1 MDTRE
6 FPVEAE
12 SLDES
17 PEEPVQEPP
26 AQAGGT
32 EEEPAGPQEDTPQG
46 MEGSVAPLASG
57 QIVEGLI
64 VHMDDDGALVDV
76 GTKSEGHIPV
86 SELSNGTTT
95 DDGKVLEV
103 GDRISVYVVRP
114 EDDEGNP
121 VLSKKRADYERVWRR
136 VIDAHEKGEVLSA
149 MVTDRVKGG
158 LVVDLGLRGF
168 LPASHVRTRNVH
180 ALDRFIGQ
188 SLKVKI
194 IEVDRGRKRVVVSHK
209 NAIEEDRQRRREKTL
224 ASLEEN
230 KVYRGIVRRVT
241 DYGAFVDL
249 GGLDGLLHITEMS
262 WTRIK
267 HPSEAVKVGEKIDVM
282 ILRFDREQNRISL
295 GLKQILPDP
304 WEDVPK
310 RYKVGQVV
318 HGTITRIVPFGAFVR
333 LDSGIEGIIPNA
345 ELPGGRG
352 KRAQDV
358 LSADQEVDVKV
369 INIRA
374 NERRM
379 TLSLRQF
386 EQAQERQQLKDFM
399 QRQEDESRVTIGD
412 LFGSVLAESQAARQ
426 QSEEALAAAEKDTV
440 EEPAPEAVESEVEEK
455 GAVEIAEKSGE
466 AETEEPA
473 PEAVESEVEKSGEA
487 ETEEPAEL
495 AGEQAGTE
503 PEDTAKAEEIEQAT
517 ALEGE
522 GEERLETS
530 GEEAE
535 ESPEKADEASSSSE
549 SPAESEAEKD

>member
-12 SLDES
+12 SLEES
-17 PEEPVQEPP
+17 PEEPVQETP
-26 AQAGGT
+26 AQT
-32 EEEPAGPQEDTPQG
+32 EATEVEPAGPQEDPKQE
-46 MEGSVAPLASG
+46 MDGSAAPLTSG

-64 VHMDDDGALVDV
+64 VQMDEDGALVDV
-76 GTKSEGHIPV
+76 GTKSEGHIPA
-86 SELSNGTTT
+86 SELSNGTVT

-209 NAIEEDRQRRREKTL
+209 NAIEEERQHRREKTL

-318 HGTITRIVPFGAFVR
+318 HGTITRVVPFGAFVR
-333 LDSGIEGIIPNA
+333 LDTGIEGIIPNA
-345 ELPGGRG
+345 ELPGQRG
-352 KRAQDV
+352 TRAQDV
-358 LSADQEVDVKV
+358 LSADQEVDVKI

-412 LFGSVLAESQAARQ
+412 LFGSVLAESQAARR
-426 QSEEALAAAEKDTV
+426 QSEEALAAAEEGEA
-440 EEPAPEAVESEVEEK
+440 EEPTQEAVGSEAEEK
-455 GAVEIAEKSGE
+455 GAVETADE
-466 AETEEPA
+466 
-473 PEAVESEVEKSGEA
+473 SGEA

-522 GEERLETS
+522 GEETLETS

-535 ESPEKADEASSSSE
+535 ESPENADEASSSSE
-549 SPAESEAEKD
+549 SLAESEAAKD

>member
-6 FPVEAE
+6 FPAEAE
-12 SLDES
+12 SLKES
-17 PEEPVQEPP
+17 PEEPVQDPP
-26 AQAGGT
+26 AQAGAT
-32 EEEPAGPQEDTPQG
+32 EEEQAGPQEDPQQG
-46 MEGSVAPLASG
+46 MDGPVAPLASG

-114 EDDEGNP
+114 EDDEGHP

-209 NAIEEDRQRRREKTL
+209 NAIEEERQARREKTL

-230 KVYRGIVRRVT
+230 KVCRGIVRRIT

-267 HPSEAVKVGEKIDVM
+267 HPSEVVKVGEKIDVM
-282 ILRFDREQNRISL
+282 VLRFDEEQNRISL

-310 RYKVGQVV
+310 HYKVGQVV
-318 HGTITRIVPFGAFVR
+318 HGTITRVVPFGAFVR

-358 LSADQEVDVKV
+358 LSPNQEVDVKV

-386 EQAQERQQLKDFM
+386 EQAKERQQLKDFM

-412 LFGSVLAESQAARQ
+412 LFGSVLAETQAARQ
-426 QSEEALAAAEKDTV
+426 QSEEAAATAE
-440 EEPAPEAVESEVEEK
+440 
-455 GAVEIAEKSGE
+455 E

-473 PEAVESEVEKSGEA
+473 PEAVESEAEEKGAVEIADESGEA

-495 AGEQAGTE
+495 VDEQAGTE

-522 GEERLETS
+522 GEETLETS

-535 ESPEKADEASSSSE
+535 ESPENDAEASSSSE

>member
-1 MDTRE
+1 MDKPE
-6 FPVEAE
+6 FPVGTEGIEEQTGE
-12 SLDES
+12 SQS
-17 PEEPVQEPP
+17 EPVPVG
-26 AQAGGT
+26 AGGEVGQAAS
-32 EEEPAGPQEDTPQG
+32 EENAQKAMDGAA
-46 MEGSVAPLASG
+46 APLSSG

-64 VHMDDDGALVDV
+64 VHMDGDGALVDV

-86 SELSNGTTT
+86 SELSAGTTT
-95 DDGKVLEV
+95 DEGKVLEV

-114 EDDEGNP
+114 EDDEGHP

-136 VIDAHEKGEVLSA
+136 IIEAHEKGEVLSA

-209 NAIEEDRQRRREKTL
+209 NAVEEERQRRREKTL
-224 ASLEEN
+224 ASLEES
-230 KVYRGIVRRVT
+230 KVYRGIVRRIT

-249 GGLDGLLHITEMS
+249 GGVDGLLHITEMS

-282 ILRFDREQNRISL
+282 VLRFDREQKRISL

-304 WEDVPK
+304 WEDVPTNY
-310 RYKVGQVV
+310 RVGQVV
-318 HGTITRIVPFGAFVR
+318 HGKVTRVVPFGAFVR
-333 LDSGIEGIIPNA
+333 LESGIEGIIPNA

-358 LSADQEVDVKV
+358 LKVDQEVDVKV
-369 INIRA
+369 TNIRA
-374 NERRM
+374 SERRM
-379 TLSLRQF
+379 TLSMRQF
-386 EQAQERQQLKDFM
+386 EQAQERQQLKDYM
-399 QRQEDESRVTIGD
+399 RRQEDESRVTIGD
-412 LFGSVLAESQAARQ
+412 LFGSVLAETQAARQ
-426 QSEEALAAAEKDTV
+426 QSEKEVAAEAVGAEEPGADVGESGPEMTGAGDAVEAGGEAEAEKPAEAAAE
-440 EEPAPEAVESEVEEK
+440 EGEAAPEAAAGVEMTQ
-455 GAVEIAEKSGE
+455 AEE
-466 AETEEPA
+466 AEPA
-473 PEAVESEVEKSGEA
+473 
-487 ETEEPAEL
+487 
-495 AGEQAGTE
+495 AG
-503 PEDTAKAEEIEQAT
+503 P
-517 ALEGE
+517 EGE
-522 GEERLETS
+522 GEEGVETS

-535 ESPEKADEASSSSE
+535 ESPKNGDEASSSLE

>member
-1 MDTRE
+1 MDTPE
-6 FPVEAE
+6 FPVETE
-12 SLDES
+12 SLDERS
-17 PEEPVQEPP
+17 EESAQEPP
-26 AQAGGT
+26 AQAG
-32 EEEPAGPQEDTPQG
+32 EAEAEQAGPEEDPQKAMDG
-46 MEGSVAPLASG
+46 AVSPLASG

-64 VHMDDDGALVDV
+64 VQMDDDGALVDV
-76 GTKSEGHIPV
+76 GTKSEGHIPA
-86 SELSNGTTT
+86 SELSNGTIT

-209 NAIEEDRQRRREKTL
+209 NAIEEEREKRREKTL

-230 KVYRGIVRRVT
+230 KVYRGIVRRIT
-241 DYGAFVDL
+241 NYGAFVDL

-267 HPSEAVKVGEKIDVM
+267 HPNEVVKVGEKIDVM
-282 ILRFDREQNRISL
+282 VLRFDEEQNRISL

-310 RYKVGQVV
+310 HYKVGQVV
-318 HGTITRIVPFGAFVR
+318 HGTITRVVPFGAFVR
-333 LDSGIEGIIPNA
+333 LESGIEGIIPNA

-358 LSADQEVDVKV
+358 LSSDQEVDVKV

-374 NERRM
+374 SERRM

-412 LFGSVLAESQAARQ
+412 LFGSVLAETQAARQ
-426 QSEEALAAAEKDTV
+426 QVEEAATTAE
-440 EEPAPEAVESEVEEK
+440 
-455 GAVEIAEKSGE
+455 E

-473 PEAVESEVEKSGEA
+473 PEAVEIEVEEKGAVEIADEGGEA

-495 AGEQAGTE
+495 AGEQAGIE
-503 PEDTAKAEEIEQAT
+503 PEETAKAEEIEQAT
-517 ALEGE
+517 APEGE
-522 GEERLETS
+522 GEETLETS

-535 ESPEKADEASSSSE
+535 ESPENADEASSSSE

>member
-12 SLDES
+12 SLEES

-32 EEEPAGPQEDTPQG
+32 EEEPAGPQEDSKQE

-282 ILRFDREQNRISL
+282 VLRLDREQNRISL

-426 QSEEALAAAEKDTV
+426 QSEEALAAAEEDTV
-440 EEPAPEAVESEVEEK
+440 
-455 GAVEIAEKSGE
+455 
-466 AETEEPA
+466 EEPA

-535 ESPEKADEASSSSE
+535 GSPEKADEASSSSE